1 MDGNKIGK
9 HDAPSI
15 EDLVTSYMDE
25 ELFDQATRKME
36 WNFSPVHN
44 TYIST
49 MVADKIWLDG
59 EQRHATVGD
68 VFKTQEVEVNMAGVI
83 IDRNIGSYFMTF
95 GSPQDFGTEHY
106 YNKKNEKVVLNVSRI
121 HQALM
126 EKWKAEHP

>member
-1 MDGNKIGK
+1 
-9 HDAPSI
+9 
-15 EDLVTSYMDE
+15 MDE

-36 WNFSPVHN
+36 WSFSPMHN

-83 IDRNIGSYFMTF
+83 IDRNIDTYESIYLETAPTLGSYFMTF